1 MKKILPYLISALV
14 LCGCATTQV
23 KNIEPAGVSDAKA
36 VVFAENYGYYLFG
49 FLPIICG
56 DPENMNDTSLT
67 FFEDTVQIKN
77 NANMIARE
85 AEKLGAK
92 ELLDVKHLTNWT
104 GGFSCWII
112 WKQVMSSNATLK

>member
-1 MKKILPYLISALV
+1 MKKILPYLIAALA
-14 LCGCATTQV
+14 LSGCATTQV
-23 KNIEPAGVSDAKA
+23 KNIEPAEVSDAKA

-56 DPENMNDTSLT
+56 DPENMNDFSAA

-77 NANMIARE
+77 NADMIARE
-85 AEKLGAK
+85 AEKIGAK
-92 ELLDVKHLTNWT
+92 EYLDVKHRTNWT
-104 GGFSCWII
+104 GGFSYWII